1 VSTTTYSF
9 DTSALIDWWVRHY
22 SPDILP
28 SLKTN
33 IEIVI
38 AEGRFKASRYVLTE
52 LEQGGDEL
60 HEWAK
65 LHKDD
70 IFVEDDEA
78 AQQIARSLIQT
89 YSFPENSKKG
99 LTGADPF
106 VIARAQLGNPV
117 WTVVSGEKASDAN
130 NPKSPY
136 VCGQLDVPCL
146 TFRQF
151 WQNEGWSF

>member
-1 VSTTTYSF
+1 MSKTIYSF
-9 DTSALIDWWVRHY
+9 DTSALIDWWVRYY
-22 SPDILP
+22 SPELLP

-33 IEIVI
+33 IETVI
-38 AEGRFKASRYVLTE
+38 AVGRFKASRYVLTE

-65 LHKDD
+65 LHKGE

-78 AQQIARSLIQT
+78 AQKIARSLIQK
-89 YSFPENSKKG
+89 YSFPEHPKKG

-130 NPKSPY
+130 NPKIPY
-136 VCGQLDVPCL
+136 VCGLLNVPCL
-146 TFRQF
+146 SFRQF